1 MLQKNEACPRPSRI
15 LAVAGERPLAR
26 LADVVDRRDL
36 GSWLQGP
43 DPSSVPSS
51 AFPGERLG
59 RPESGPRSLAG
70 PGRRLVSLLIDWALC
85 LLIAR
90 GFFGAEALQPN
101 GSLSVVGVLV
111 LENLLLVGTAGAT
124 VGQRLVGVQV
134 ERVDGSRPGLIRAA
148 GRAVLLGLGFPAL
161 TLLWEPDRRG
171 LHDLVS
177 GSLVAL
183 R

>member
-1 MLQKNEACPRPSRI
+1 MGRPTLI
-15 LAVAGERPLAR
+15 AK

-43 DPSSVPSS
+43 GASSEPGS

-59 RPESGPRSLAG
+59 RPETGSRSLAG
-70 PGRRLVSLLIDWALC
+70 PGRRLFGLIIDWALC

-90 GFFGAEALQPN
+90 GFLGAEALQPN
-101 GSLSVVGVLV
+101 GSLSVVVILV
-111 LENLLLVGTAGAT
+111 IENLLLVGTAGAT
-124 VGQRLVGVQV
+124 LGQRLVGVQV
-134 ERVDGSRPGLIRAA
+134 ERVDGSRPGLLRAA
-148 GRAVLLGLGFPAL
+148 VRAVLLGLFFPAL

-171 LHDLVS
+171 LHDLLS
-177 GSLVAL
+177 GSLVAI